1 MQAGIS
7 WAPRAPGRAWFARRA
22 VRCRRGHSAR
32 LQRPPVQPARSC
44 TSSGWRLCAGRR
56 RERPDVSPGAGA
68 ESAGYRPGGEG
79 HEQAHALPATA
90 WNHHPRD
97 RARRR
102 RSDRGCRRDHGRERS
117 VAGPSTGPPAMGA
130 TDSLPKVCAI
140 WALRQSCFRSWARCT
155 PTPLWITCTNDI
167 PNGLSIHDNIK
178 HLPIRNAGIP
188 QVGFLCSA
196 TERRVTEPSR

>member
-1 MQAGIS
+1 
-7 WAPRAPGRAWFARRA
+7 
-22 VRCRRGHSAR
+22 
-32 LQRPPVQPARSC
+32 
-44 TSSGWRLCAGRR
+44 
-56 RERPDVSPGAGA
+56 
-68 ESAGYRPGGEG
+68 
-79 HEQAHALPATA
+79 
-90 WNHHPRD
+90 
-97 RARRR
+97 
-102 RSDRGCRRDHGRERS
+102 
-117 VAGPSTGPPAMGA
+117 MGA